1 LGVEPLTELEAR
13 ELDPLLRELPTALVP
28 VELPPA
34 FSPAPP
40 EEQLQSQH
48 VDAKTDAPQIA
59 TRSATLQLRRA
70 PLVCL
75 MG

>member
-1 LGVEPLTELEAR
+1 
-13 ELDPLLRELPTALVP
+13 

-59 TRSATLQLRRA
+59 TRSAT
-70 PLVCL
+70 
-75 MG
+75 